1 MSKLLKGK
9 PVAQALLAHATE
21 LTAQSRAKPCVAMVR
36 VGDDSAALGYQ
47 RSASKVLQQVGIEV
61 QPVELDQQTNLS
73 QLKQTIE
80 RLNHAPEITAIL
92 ILEPLPASLPAA
104 QVQELLDPAKD
115 IDGNTRVNLGRS
127 VSPRPEDLVPLTAA
141 AVLALL
147 DFYQIELRGA
157 KVTLVGDSL
166 TVGRPLANLLLDRS
180 ATLTVCDSSTI
191 DLAAATRG
199 ADIVITATGQLAL
212 LTAEMVAADA
222 IVIDVGTNYDAAGK
236 LRGDVDFA
244 AVSQKVRAITPVPGG
259 IGAVT
264 TALLAERTAQI
275 LSRAERD

>member
-1 MSKLLKGK
+1 MTKLLKGK

-21 LTAQSRAKPCVAMVR
+21 LTAQSQVKPCVALVR

-47 RSASKVLQQVGIEV
+47 RSASKVLTQVGIKI
-61 QPVELDQQTNLS
+61 QPVELDQQTTLA
-73 QLKQTIE
+73 QFRQTIDH
-80 RLNHAPEITAIL
+80 LNQAPEITAIL

-104 QVQELLDPAKD
+104 RVQDLLAPAKD
-115 IDGNTRVNLGRS
+115 IDGITRVNLGRS
-127 VSPRPEDLVPLTAA
+127 VSPRPGDLVPLTAA

-147 DFYQIELRGA
+147 DFYQIELRGT

-180 ATLTVCDSSTI
+180 ATLTVCDSSTT

-199 ADIVITATGQLAL
+199 AEVVITATGQLDV
-212 LTAEMVAADA
+212 LTADMVAAEA
-222 IVIDVGTNYDAAGK
+222 VVIDVGTNYDAAGK

-259 IGAVT
+259 VGAVT

-275 LSRAERD
+275 MNRAK